1 MDRYAHIIRHIL
13 SAPWAIRPEM
23 AAIIQDLLMMRR
35 SGQRFTAEEIQQRIG
50 AGPVARS
57 NGNVASQ
64 IAVIPIVGI
73 ISHRME
79 LMQDMS
85 SAGISPDM
93 IARSFRAAVNEP
105 SVSAIVLDI
114 DSPGGTVF
122 GLMELGDEIRAA
134 RGKKPV
140 VAVANGIAASAAY
153 WLGSQ
158 AEEFVVTPSG
168 QVGSVGVLSMHE
180 NVAEML
186 KQEGIEITLIHFGK
200 YKVEGNPFEPL
211 GEEAHAA
218 IKADVDAYGA
228 MFHRAVAK
236 GRGVSVEKVRTDFGQ
251 GRMVMATDAVARG
264 MVDAVETFDEV
275 IARLSKPKKAALTGM
290 AAVSIGHEIVADDV
304 HVHESTE
311 LFDAMES
318 AAKGTNADY
327 RRSRIAIAQRKGAE
341 HGVA

>member
-1 MDRYAHIIRHIL
+1 MDRYAHIIRHVL
-13 SAPWAIRPEM
+13 STPWAIRPEM
-23 AAIIQDLLMMRR
+23 AAIIQDILLMRR
-35 SGQRFTAEEIQQRIG
+35 SGERFTAQEIEARIG
-50 AGPVARS
+50 AGPARS
-57 NGNVASQ
+57 NGAAASQ
-64 IAVIPIVGI
+64 IAIIPIVGV

-85 SAGISPDM
+85 SAGVSPDM
-93 IARSFRAAVNEP
+93 IARSFRAAINEP

-186 KQEGIEITLIHFGK
+186 KKEGIEITLIHFGK

-211 GEEAHAA
+211 GEEARAA
-218 IKADVDAYGA
+218 VKADVDAYGA

-236 GRGVSVEKVRTDFGQ
+236 GRGVSVEQVRTDFGQ
-251 GRMVMATDAVARG
+251 GRMVMASEAVARG

-275 IARLSKPKKAALTGM
+275 IARLTKPKRAALAGT
-290 AAVSIGHEIVADDV
+290 AA
-304 HVHESTE
+304 
-311 LFDAMES
+311 DAS
-318 AAKGTNADY
+318 LLAPAAETAVDPMNGRSPDY
-327 RRSRIAIAQRKGAE
+327 YRSRVAIAQRKGAE
-341 HGVA
+341 HGVPA